1 LSAPLVLDCKLI
13 ASDVLPLRCAVLAG
27 GPDAINNAI
36 DYAKLYSRSHVAVIR
51 VYDSAGNMIETH
63 ECTAAV
69 DANGNKTAVPPP
81 QAMLNEFLKEHGKV
95 QDQDATIAQVKS
107 TAAKQEATIARQQE
121 KIEALAGGLQKVT
134 VQIEMKE
141 RAP

>member
-1 LSAPLVLDCKLI
+1 
-13 ASDVLPLRCAVLAG
+13 
-27 GPDAINNAI
+27 
-36 DYAKLYSRSHVAVIR
+36 
-51 VYDSAGNMIETH
+51 MIETH

-95 QDQDATIAQVKS
+95 QEQDATIAQVKS

-141 RAP
+141 RAPRIVNNQ